1 VLPQTRLSSLS
12 QIACSLALLLVLA
25 PSACSSAS
33 PTATPGAPTSPEGGT
48 TCTDGLRPGADGTCE
63 LFTAAASSCVPGT
76 RPALGNDACV
86 PVGPTSCA
94 AGFERDASGWGCAAV
109 LPPAPCAGATR
120 PKLGER
126 TCAPI
131 GDCSSAFPPA
141 GAIVV
146 DPALD
151 PAAVD
156 ATHVRTVADALA
168 IAPSSAVIA
177 LADGTHTTPSF
188 TMSKPLTL
196 VGRCAERAHLV
207 SPQPA
212 AMTGISIT
220 ADATLRGLTV
230 DGYTSAI
237 LVSGAVTLVAEDLV
251 VEKARSR
258 AVFAQHGARVT
269 LRRSVI
275 RGTAPIGASDQTIA
289 VLVGTSA
296 SVALE
301 DSAILATVD
310 GALAVT
316 DNVDT
321 RASLTR
327 SVVQDVTP
335 RADGKGGG
343 ALRAFEGAHLDVTE
357 SAILDSVGIAI
368 LTLRKKQP
376 PPQVT
381 LTRSVVGGSLPT
393 TQTGTS
399 LGTAINA
406 AYDAT
411 VTITESTIA
420 DSSGTALYAAEKA
433 KITFTK
439 SVVVRVKRT
448 PDLASQGASAV
459 KGGTLALEDSAIV
472 GVGGGGV
479 GGWSGGHV
487 TMLRSLVRD
496 VGGDVV
502 QGLTEGQGVSAIAAS
517 TIDATDSAVV
527 NALELGVTASNSG
540 SIIHLQ
546 DVVVTRTDD
555 APAPRFGHGVL
566 SVDRAAIAL
575 SRTIIERQVGVG
587 LFCAAGATVASASLI
602 RNNAVGVHAQDGSSI
617 TEVDAAPD
625 PVPAQDLTVV
635 TDTHFDGNATKVSSD
650 VLPLP
655 VPLAE
660 PPAAM

>member
-1 VLPQTRLSSLS
+1 M
-12 QIACSLALLLVLA
+12 
-25 PSACSSAS
+25 
-33 PTATPGAPTSPEGGT
+33 
-48 TCTDGLRPGADGTCE
+48 
-63 LFTAAASSCVPGT
+63 PGT
-76 RPALGNDACV
+76 RPAIGNDACV
-86 PVGPTSCA
+86 PVGTTTCA
-94 AGFERDASGWGCAAV
+94 AGFERDVSGWGCAAV
-109 LPPAPCAGATR
+109 LPPAPCVGATR
-120 PKLGER
+120 PKLGDR
-126 TCAPI
+126 TCAPV
-131 GDCSSAFPPA
+131 GDCSAAYPPA
-141 GAIVV
+141 GAILV

-168 IAPSSAVIA
+168 IAPSGATIA
-177 LADGTHTTPSF
+177 LADGMHTTPSF
-188 TMSKPLTL
+188 TVSKPLTL

-207 SPQPA
+207 SAQPA
-212 AMTGISIT
+212 GATGISID
-220 ADATLRGLTV
+220 ADVTLRGLTV
-230 DGYTSAI
+230 DGYTSAL
-237 LVSGAVTLVAEDLV
+237 LVSGRVTLIAEDIV

-258 AVFAQHGARVT
+258 AVFAKLGANVT
-269 LRRSVI
+269 LRRSVV
-275 RGTAPIGASDQTIA
+275 RGTAPLGLSDQTIA

-296 SVALE
+296 TVALE
-301 DSAILATVD
+301 DSAILASLD

-327 SVVQDVTP
+327 SVVQDVKP
-335 RADGKGGG
+335 RGDGVGGG

-357 SAILDSVGIAI
+357 SAILGSSGIAI

-381 LTRSVVGGSLPT
+381 LTRSVVSGTQPT

-406 AYDAT
+406 AYDAV

-420 DSSGTALYAAEKA
+420 DSNGTALYAAEKA

-439 SVVVRVKRT
+439 SVVVRVMRT
-448 PDLASQGASAV
+448 PDLASQGGSAV
-459 KGGTLALEDSAIV
+459 KSGMLTLEDSAV
-472 GVGGGGV
+472 VNVGGGGV

-502 QGLTEGQGVSAIAAS
+502 QGFTEGQGLSAIAAS

-527 NALELGVTASNSG
+527 NALELGVTASNAG
-540 SIIHLQ
+540 STIHL
-546 DVVVTRTDD
+546 DNVLVTRTDD

-566 SVDRAAIAL
+566 SVDQAAITL
-575 SRTIIERQVGVG
+575 SRTIIERHVGVG
-587 LFCAAGATVASASLI
+587 LFCAAGAAVASASLI
-602 RNNAVGVHAQDGSSI
+602 RNNAVGVHTQDGSAI

-625 PVPAQDLTVV
+625 PVPAHDLTVV

-655 VPLAE
+655 APIAE

>member
-1 VLPQTRLSSLS
+1 M
-12 QIACSLALLLVLA
+12 
-25 PSACSSAS
+25 
-33 PTATPGAPTSPEGGT
+33 
-48 TCTDGLRPGADGTCE
+48 
-63 LFTAAASSCVPGT
+63 PGT

-86 PVGPTSCA
+86 AVGPTSCA

-126 TCAPI
+126 TCAPV
-131 GDCSSAFPPA
+131 GDCSAAFPPA

-168 IAPSSAVIA
+168 IAPSGAVIA
-177 LADGTHTTPSF
+177 LADGTHTAPSF
-188 TMSKPLTL
+188 TVSKPLTIL
-196 VGRCAERAHLV
+196 GRCAERAHLV

-220 ADATLRGLTV
+220 ADATLHGLTV
-230 DGYTSAI
+230 DGYTSAL
-237 LVSGAVTLVAEDLV
+237 LVSGAVTLVA
-251 VEKARSR
+251 EKARSR
-258 AVFAQHGARVT
+258 AVFAQHGAKVT
-269 LRRSVI
+269 LRRSVV

-459 KGGTLALEDSAIV
+459 KGGTLALEDSAVV

-487 TMLRSLVRD
+487 TMLR
-496 VGGDVV
+496 
-502 QGLTEGQGVSAIAAS
+502 
-517 TIDATDSAVV
+517 
-527 NALELGVTASNSG
+527 
-540 SIIHLQ
+540 
-546 DVVVTRTDD
+546 
-555 APAPRFGHGVL
+555 
-566 SVDRAAIAL
+566 
-575 SRTIIERQVGVG
+575 
-587 LFCAAGATVASASLI
+587 
-602 RNNAVGVHAQDGSSI
+602 
-617 TEVDAAPD
+617 
-625 PVPAQDLTVV
+625 
-635 TDTHFDGNATKVSSD
+635 
-650 VLPLP
+650 
-655 VPLAE
+655 
-660 PPAAM
+660 

>member
-1 VLPQTRLSSLS
+1 M
-12 QIACSLALLLVLA
+12 
-25 PSACSSAS
+25 
-33 PTATPGAPTSPEGGT
+33 GT
-48 TCTDGLRPGADGTCE
+48 T
-63 LFTAAASSCVPGT
+63 SCV
-76 RPALGNDACV
+76 
-86 PVGPTSCA
+86 

-120 PKLGER
+120 PKLGAQM
-126 TCAPI
+126 CAPV
-131 GDCSSAFPPA
+131 GDCSAAFPPA

-151 PAAVD
+151 PTAVD

-168 IAPSSAVIA
+168 IAPSGAVIA
-177 LADGTHTTPSF
+177 LADGMHTTPSF
-188 TMSKPLTL
+188 TISKPLTL

-207 SPQPA
+207 SPKPA
-212 AMTGISIT
+212 ATTGISIT

-230 DGYTSAI
+230 DGYTSA
-237 LVSGAVTLVAEDLV
+237 LLANGAVTLVAEDLV
-251 VEKARSR
+251 VENARSR
-258 AVFAQHGARVT
+258 AVFAQHGAKVA
-269 LRRSVI
+269 LRRSVV

-296 SVALE
+296 SVTLE

-321 RASLTR
+321 HASLTR
-327 SVVQDVTP
+327 SVVQDVKP

-376 PPQVT
+376 APQVT
-381 LTRSVVGGSLPT
+381 LTRSVVSGSMPT

-433 KITFTK
+433 KITLTK

-459 KGGTLALEDSAIV
+459 KSGTLALEDSAIV
-472 GVGGGGV
+472 SVGGGGV

-502 QGLTEGQGVSAIAAS
+502 QGLTEGQGLSAIAAS

-527 NALELGVTASNSG
+527 NAQELGVTASNAG
-540 SIIHLQ
+540 SVIHLQ
-546 DVVVTRTDD
+546 DVLVTRTDD

-566 SVDRAAIAL
+566 SIDQAAITL

-617 TEVDAAPD
+617 TEVDTAPD
-625 PVPAQDLTVV
+625 PVPAKDLTVV
-635 TDTHFDGNATKVSSD
+635 TDTRFDGNATKVSSD

-655 VPLAE
+655 VPIAE